1 LELSNFDALN
11 GWFGEIRCAAK
22 NVPPQLQTYA
32 ASATWLNVKVGKV
45 RKSAVSAWRRQCLLP
60 QLVAAN
66 KITPK

>member
-45 RKSAVSAWRRQCLLP
+45 P
-60 QLVAAN
+60 QSRHLGRM
-66 KITPK
+66 